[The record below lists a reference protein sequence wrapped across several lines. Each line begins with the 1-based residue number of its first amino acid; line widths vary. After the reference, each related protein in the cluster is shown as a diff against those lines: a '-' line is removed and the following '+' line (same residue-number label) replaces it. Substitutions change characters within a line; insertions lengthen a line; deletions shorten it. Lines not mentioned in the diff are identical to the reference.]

1 MQITYLGHATFLV
14 SADGTKLLIDPY
26 DAKVGYPIPSVDAD
40 TVLVSHEH
48 DDHTNVAMA
57 KGTPPVVRGLSDGN
71 WRTIVKQPVGKI
83 TVSSVPTYHDD
94 TQGSQRGRNTVFIL
108 ESEGLRIVHLGDL
121 GHGLDQSQTTAI
133 GRPDVLMIP
142 VGGHF
147 TIDAAQAKQVI
158 EQLQPKVVIPMHYKT
173 EVNAGWP
180 IGPLESFTGV
190 IGATKNAGHTVTV
203 ERDKLPKSR
212 EVWVMSWK

>member
-1 MQITYLGHATFLV
+1 MEITYLGHATFLI

-26 DAKVGYPIPSVDAD
+26 GAKVGYPIPSVEADA
-40 TVLVSHEH
+40 VLVSHEH

-57 KGTPPVVRGLSDGN
+57 KGKPQVLRGLSDGN
-71 WRTIVKQPVGKI
+71 WRTIVKQPLGKI

-121 GHGLDQSQTTAI
+121 GHGLDHSQTTPI
-133 GRPDVLMIP
+133 GQPDVLMIP
-142 VGGHF
+142 VGGHY

-180 IGPLESFTGV
+180 IGPLENFTGV
-190 IGATKNAGHTVTV
+190 IGATKNVGHSVTVTR
-203 ERDKLPKSR
+203 ERLPKAR